1 MLELLSFSCISVPS
15 LIPPANKCPDL
26 SIRPA
31 NLIAGSTDRMF
42 FENSSDFIIPNHKE
56 CKAIYMLCLQ
66 ALIYRSNNSLSLP
79 RAVS

>member
-66 ALIYRSNNSLSLP
+66 VFNLP
-79 RAVS
+79 IK